1 MTKETM
7 TIPTSYFIFYILGLQ
22 LISGG
27 HLDGPT
33 KATLTESQQPN
44 NTSTSNS
51 TSRINVAPG
60 AVVNKSY
67 EGNNIST
74 TSKDGYN
81 STEAGI
87 SSTTVEMIISNNGSH
102 ELRTSDPKLPTAP
115 NITPDEKPTLIMK
128 SDNVTVESTV
138 HPNTAPHRGPAF
150 LILVILLF
158 IILVFLF
165 VIYILHKKSKRYS
178 FDLNHKVSEEASIP
192 LNTMDQEG
200 SFLPALP
207 KEDYPGNG
215 DAMQGEN
222 IASNITEDLT
232 LNRSPSDTI
241 GPISDHDDD
250 DCSKPPS
257 EDSFGSQVLL
267 SPKDGPGTFTMDMDL
282 NTSNHT
288 SVESLREQQNENNN
302 NTATGDAPCQA
313 SAEIDHNKDFAE
325 IYLDEIA

>member
-7 TIPTSYFIFYILGLQ
+7 RIPTSYFIFYILGLQ

-33 KATLTESQQPN
+33 KATLTESQQSN

-60 AVVNKSY
+60 AVVNKPY
-67 EGNNIST
+67 EGKNIST
-74 TSKDGYN
+74 TCNDGFN
-81 STEAGI
+81 STEYGI

-102 ELRTSDPKLPTAP
+102 EPKTSEPKLPMAP
-115 NITPDEKPTLIMK
+115 SMTPDENTTLILK
-128 SDNVTVESTV
+128 SDNFSVESRV
-138 HPNTAPHRGPAF
+138 NPNTGLHIGPAF
-150 LILVILLF
+150 LILVILLI

-200 SFLPALP
+200 AFLPALP
-207 KEDYPGNG
+207 KEDNPGNG

-222 IASNITEDLT
+222 IASNITADLT
-232 LNRSPSDTI
+232 LNRSPSDTT
-241 GPISDHDDD
+241 GPISNHDFE
-250 DCSKPPS
+250 DCGKPPS
-257 EDSFGSQVLL
+257 EDSFGSQVHL
-267 SPKDGPGTFTMDMDL
+267 SPKDGPGTFTVDMDL
-282 NTSNHT
+282 NNSNHT
-288 SVESLREQQNENNN
+288 SLESLREQQNENNN
-302 NTATGDAPCQA
+302 NSATGDAPCQA
-313 SAEIDHNKDFAE
+313 SAEIDHKDFAE
-325 IYLDEIA
+325 IYLDETA